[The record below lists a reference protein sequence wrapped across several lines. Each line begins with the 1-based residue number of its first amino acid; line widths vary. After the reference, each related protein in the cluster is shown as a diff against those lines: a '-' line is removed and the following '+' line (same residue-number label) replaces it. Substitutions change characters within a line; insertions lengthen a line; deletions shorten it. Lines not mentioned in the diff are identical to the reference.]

1 MEIKKVY
8 KTSKGLFWT
17 KEEAEKKKNRAK
29 NSDPYYADM
38 SLEYRYEQVREVYV
52 LIANVEVDAGVRG
65 FGNVTMAF
73 ELNPVEVR

>member
-1 MEIKKVY
+1 MEIIKVY

-17 KEEAEKKKNRAK
+17 KEEAEKKKNREK
-29 NSDPYYADM
+29 EKEFYNT
-38 SLEYRYEQVREVYV
+38 EYQYEQVREVYV

-73 ELNPVEVR
+73 ELNPVEIQ

>member
-1 MEIKKVY
+1 MEIIKVY

-17 KEEAEKKKNRAK
+17 KEEAEKEQNREK
-29 NSDPYYADM
+29 EYYM
-38 SLEYRYEQVREVYV
+38 NVFPEYSYEKVREVYV

>member
-17 KEEAEKKKNRAK
+17 KEEAEKNREK
-29 NSDPYYADM
+29 
-38 SLEYRYEQVREVYV
+38 EYSMNVFIESWYEPVREVYV
-52 LIANVEVDAGVRG
+52 LIADVEVDAGVRG

-73 ELNPVEVR
+73 ELNPVEIR

>member
-29 NSDPYYADM
+29 EKEFYNT
-38 SLEYRYEQVREVYV
+38 EYQYEKVREVYV
-52 LIANVEVDAGVRG
+52 L
-65 FGNVTMAF
+65 VTWKDQDYGIYGMAF
-73 ELNPVEVR
+73 ELNPVEIQ